1 MPLRGVYHAG
11 LVFNLLSYN
20 CGEHFTYKK
29 AKEDCRNCHLKRV
42 LLLNGMNYCPQK
54 KLNNQNNIAQL
65 YIQ

>member
-1 MPLRGVYHAG
+1 M
-11 LVFNLLSYN
+11 
-20 CGEHFTYKK
+20 
-29 AKEDCRNCHLKRV
+29 KRV